1 MIENGVHSAGG
12 GFSIDIKVALT
23 TNHSAYYGPI
33 VVEVGALMRSLTR
46 DQFLK
51 IFGITSGALDAQQ
64 RAGYVALA
72 FGTPIPAT
80 PGRYLDLDL
89 VAMAIAAALAPTLG
103 RQAATTIVLGFF
115 NQWVSAV
122 GYADADTAQ
131 NFFFALGLFL
141 EDGDERHPREIWV
154 TSGTMEQIMSDLR
167 DASSVMAINV
177 TDIIARLRA
186 KARAAGID
194 LSQPFF
200 FPPEHERFSQIITEF
215 KQEREARIARLR
227 RNKNKLRRHEAL
239 MSRRDIKAVA
249 RLRNTPI

>member
-1 MIENGVHSAGG
+1 
-12 GFSIDIKVALT
+12 
-23 TNHSAYYGPI
+23 
-33 VVEVGALMRSLTR
+33 MRSLTR

-51 IFGITSGALDAQQ
+51 IFGLSSGAFDAQQ
-64 RAGYVALA
+64 RAGHVALA
-72 FGTPIPAT
+72 FGTPILAT

-89 VAMAIAAALAPTLG
+89 VAMAIAAGLTPTLG

-131 NFFFALGLFL
+131 NYFFAMGLVVR
-141 EDGDERHPREIWV
+141 ENDERRPREIWV
-154 TSGTMEQIMSDLR
+154 TNGTSEQIMSDLS
-167 DASSVMAINV
+167 DASSVMAINI
-177 TDIIARLRA
+177 TDIIARLRG
-186 KARAAGID
+186 KARAAGVD

-227 RNKNKLRRHEAL
+227 RNKNKLRRHQAL
-239 MSRRDIKAVA
+239 MSRQDIKAVA
-249 RLRNTPI
+249 RVESSDSAALR